1 MNRNL
6 NIDVVTYLSSMTLKR
21 PPPVDADLYDRLVI
35 EAGRRFGATTG
46 SVKKAIEQAIEL
58 WLKPNLKRIKTS

>member
-1 MNRNL
+1 
-6 NIDVVTYLSSMTLKR
+6 MTLKR

-58 WLKPNLKRIKTS
+58 WLKSNPKRIKSS